1 MLRQLSFPMIQ
12 DFLSRHTTGLPVL
25 ALLLATFFWGS
36 SFITVGSAL
45 DYTNPL
51 TLMLM
56 RFGVGSVMVAALLR
70 GRIFAI
76 PAKTWR
82 AGAVC
87 GLAIY
92 LAYAFNAAGLM
103 TLESSVS
110 GFLTALYV
118 PLTPLMVWVVYGRRP
133 SAGAL
138 VGVLMAFGGLVLLA
152 NPFTLTLSGN
162 PGELMTILSAFL
174 SAGEI
179 MIVSRFAPGTQA
191 RHLAFTQLVSVTVF
205 SLLGLGLAEAVG
217 LPLGDTVL
225 NQTVILA
232 VLWLAVIVACVQVLL
247 SWAQRYVPAG
257 RAAVIFAMES
267 VFCAI
272 IGWFAGEDLGW
283 TGLLGGALIVSGIL
297 AGEIQW
303 KKRKEASS

>member
-1 MLRQLSFPMIQ
+1 MLQQ
-12 DFLSRHTTGLPVL
+12 FLDKHTTGLPVF
-25 ALLLATFFWGS
+25 ALVLATFFWGS
-36 SFITVGSAL
+36 SFITVSSAL

-76 PAKTWR
+76 PTKTWR

-179 MIVSRFAPGTQA
+179 MIVSRFAPGTEA
-191 RHLAFTQLVSVTVF
+191 RQLAFTQLVSVTVF

-225 NQTVILA
+225 NQTVILS